1 MTFLKAL
8 GQAILKGAAIVGG
21 FAPLVEAAVPGQA
34 AKIQVVSND
43 FTQMANLVV
52 QVEAIGQAA
61 GLTGAQRASG
71 IAGAM
76 AQTILQT
83 APFLGKKIAN
93 PVKFQEDSGKLAG
106 VIADLLNDVDGG
118 EVKTQSVT

>member
-8 GQAILKGAAIVGG
+8 GAAILKGAAIVGG
-21 FAPLVEAAVPGQA
+21 FAPLVEAALPGEA

-52 QVEAIGQAA
+52 QVEAMGQAA
-61 GLTGAQRASG
+61 NLTGPQKASA

-76 AQTILQT
+76 AQAILTT
-83 APFLGKKIAN
+83 APFIGKKIAN
-93 PVKFQEDSGKLAG
+93 PAKFQTDAAALAG
-106 VIADLLNDVDGG
+106 AIADLLNDVDEGA
-118 EVKTQSVT
+118 VKTQSVT